1 MGMKFMP
8 DLQFCKELPEIKP
21 GKYRLKYDLTLR
33 ASPGLGTALCR
44 GNYHWESC
52 LKAESKVYICKIRYL
67 SRSEWGLIENT
78 GWICLYMNHKWLITT
93 IA

>member
-52 LKAESKVYICKIRYL
+52 LKAESKV
-67 SRSEWGLIENT
+67 ENT

>member
-21 GKYRLKYDLTLR
+21 GEYRLKSY
-33 ASPGLGTALCR
+33 
-44 GNYHWESC
+44 
-52 LKAESKVYICKIRYL
+52 LKAESKVYICRIKYL
-67 SRSEWGLIENT
+67 SRSVWGLIENT